1 MNRSRKDVVMM
12 AVMGVLL
19 LFAVFNFVF
28 KPQQSKLSALQDD
41 RAQVEQNIVDAE
53 LTLQAPID
61 TANAVPDAEPGAALT
76 AIPPDPAIANLLR
89 QLQAVADEAGVA
101 LASVSP
107 TPLGANPSGPGGSV
121 QVAITASG
129 PHASVQAYLEALR
142 EMPRLLV
149 IEQIGITV
157 QPASA
162 DGAPQSD
169 QLQLAARVFTLRP
182 PAGVEVVA
190 PVATP

>member
-19 LFAVFNFVF
+19 LFVVFNFVF
-28 KPQQSKLSALQDD
+28 KPQQSKLSGLQDD

-61 TANAVPDAEPGAALT
+61 AANPVPDAEPGAPLT

-89 QLQAVADEAGVA
+89 QLQAAADEAGVA

-107 TPLGANPSGPGGSV
+107 TPLAPNPSGPGGSM

-142 EMPRLLV
+142 NMPRLLV
-149 IEQIGITV
+149 IEQIGVTT
-157 QPASA
+157 QPALA

-169 QLQLAARVFTLRP
+169 QLQLSARVFTLRP
-182 PAGVEVVA
+182 PAGAEVVA

>member
-1 MNRSRKDVVMM
+1 MNHSRKDVVMM

-28 KPQQSKLSALQDD
+28 KPQQSKLSGLRDD

-61 TANAVPDAEPGAALT
+61 TTNAVPDAEPGAPLT

-89 QLQAVADEAGVA
+89 QLQAVANSSGVA

-107 TPLGANPSGPGGSV
+107 TPLGPNPSGPGGSL

-142 EMPRLLV
+142 NMPRLLV

-157 QPASA
+157 QAASA

-169 QLQLAARVFTLRP
+169 QLQLAARVFTLRA
-182 PAGVEVVA
+182 PAGLELVA